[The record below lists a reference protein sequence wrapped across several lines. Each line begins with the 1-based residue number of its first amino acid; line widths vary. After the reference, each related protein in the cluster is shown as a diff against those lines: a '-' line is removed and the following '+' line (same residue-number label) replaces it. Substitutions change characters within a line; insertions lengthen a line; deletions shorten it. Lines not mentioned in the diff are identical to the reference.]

1 MELGEVPIVIG
12 SKKAPVKEKP
22 EATQAVLRKMAEAGS
37 EAAKTLL
44 QEMEETD
51 AANSSKTKEQEKQDN
66 RFENH
71 ENFQEY

>member
-1 MELGEVPIVIG
+1 MSEQYFKPDSFCCRYSI
-12 SKKAPVKEKP
+12 PVHCVK
-22 EATQAVLRKMAEAGS
+22 
-37 EAAKTLL
+37 
-44 QEMEETD
+44 EMEETD